1 MYFSRKFKEFKNIKH
16 CFFSKNG
23 GVSKDIYSSLNCG
36 LGSNDEENNVL
47 NNLAIV
53 SEKIGVSE
61 NNLFLMNQTHSNKV
75 LVINENNKNIHRVDA
90 DALITKIENIA
101 ISVLTADCVPILIYE
116 EVNHIVACVHAG
128 WRGALNGIIRNTL
141 NEIINMS
148 KNNNKIYVAVGP
160 CIGVKNYEVGKEF
173 YDKFITEDNKNE
185 IFFFHNKKDKFLF
198 DLRKYVNFKIK
209 EFNIEHVENID
220 FDTYAE
226 KENLFSCRRSRQ
238 LGEKDY
244 GRCISTIGLSLA

>member
-1 MYFSRKFKEFKNIKH
+1 MYFSKKFEEFSNIKH
-16 CFFSKNG
+16 CFFTKKG

-36 LGSNDEENNVL
+36 IGSNDKENNVI

-53 SEKIGVSE
+53 ADKINVSK

-75 LVINENNKNIHRVDA
+75 VTINENSRNTQQINA

-101 ISVLTADCVPILIYE
+101 ISVLTADCVPVLIYE
-116 EVNHIVACVHAG
+116 DVNRVVACVHAG
-128 WRGALNGIIRNTL
+128 WRGAVNGIIKNTL
-141 NEIINMS
+141 DEIINMS
-148 KNNNKIYVAVGP
+148 KNNKIYVAVGP
-160 CIGVKNYEVGKEF
+160 CIGVKNYEISKEF
-173 YDKFITEDNKNE
+173 YDVFIKESKENE
-185 IFFFHNKKDKFLF
+185 IFFFHTKKDKFLF

-226 KENLFSCRRSRQ
+226 KENLFSFRRSKK

-244 GRCISTIGLSLA
+244 GRCISTISLVLT